1 MPSNRD
7 PSVVQPGPGKL
18 AAGQVQASAI
28 AFPLGGSGDLAAHI
42 TDPVDA
48 HMSGAIGIPETN
60 PITSLP
66 LLSSAGGP
74 YDGESVL
81 DALVALSDLI
91 PPRPDRIGFNSV
103 GVPNSGVP
111 NWTSALTVG
120 GGGTAIHGGWTD
132 GAAGIVTKYL
142 APIGSVGAK
151 VIETVTY
158 PADRGVLAVYRT
170 TAGNFF
176 NAGQTTLVTALWLG
190 SNPAPAGIP
199 SANFSE
205 ATRPT
210 GQTDYTPANSGID
223 RITLIDRLPY
233 ASSYPGVEYTPFGT
247 NFSSFQ
253 LAKMQFTIT
262 LASGDNESYLIVHW
276 KQTYAATLAAIQPA
290 SLTGGS
296 LISANC
302 YSAVPTDTSEY
313 ENNHRKEIFVDPD
326 SGLTVSPTTITTAV
340 SGSPSTHTLSGI
352 LHYGSG
358 PISFDITAT
367 AVNLFVSSYYTNA
380 ASSVSVPVGFEST
393 VAPVQVDVADFG
405 ATSIINIP
413 LYDASP
419 SRIVNDGTGLGYSL
433 VSPPNSIHVARYE
446 DTALPA
452 PFVSLAE
459 PVWPLAQIRLRWQG
473 TFTGQVVQQSVQ
485 SYLFVN
491 PSLEP
496 STETFESFN
505 TETYRYI
512 SSFTASSPS
521 VPVTPAGGNIYNSGA
536 LLASDDGNAQVV
548 QGRVVY
554 PKTDYSS
561 GLLILPVTASGN
573 YFTVQGG
580 DTGSHKRRY
589 VRAFNTGIPRNTGRL
604 RIIGL
609 AFADFDAGLNPVDP
623 TEVAD
628 HPGGAIVQI
637 KVPGST
643 GWLDLGRADGVPD
656 LSKVSDFRG
665 CRTGINADTYSFDT
679 GSFTADNG
687 SGKFLLFVRIT
698 YIKGVAGLALS
709 CRSIEWL
716 PP

>member
-1 MPSNRD
+1 MPSSRD

-28 AFPLGGSGDLAAHI
+28 AFPIGGSGDLAAHI
-42 TDPVDA
+42 NDPIDA
-48 HMSGAIGIPETN
+48 HMSGAIGIPETS
-60 PITSLP
+60 PVTGLP

-81 DALVALSDLI
+81 DALVSLSDLI
-91 PPRPDRIGFNSV
+91 PPRPDRLGFNAS
-103 GVPNSGVP
+103 GVPNSGIP
-111 NWTSALTVG
+111 NWTNALTVG

-132 GAAGIVTKYL
+132 GSTGIITKYL
-142 APIGSVGAK
+142 CPIGSVGAK
-151 VIETVTY
+151 VVEAVTY

-176 NAGQTTLVTALWLG
+176 NAGQTTLLMALWLG

-205 ATRPT
+205 ATRPS
-210 GQTDYTPANSGID
+210 GQTDYTPANSGLD

-233 ASSYPGVEYTPFGT
+233 ATNYPGLEYTPFGS

-253 LAKMQFTIT
+253 LAKAQFTIT

-276 KQTYAATLAAIQPA
+276 RQSYATTLAAIQPA
-290 SLTGGS
+290 SLTVGT
-296 LISANC
+296 LITANC
-302 YSAVPTDTSEY
+302 YSAVPSDTAEY
-313 ENNHRKEIFVDPD
+313 ENNHRKQVYVDPD
-326 SGLTVSPTTITTAV
+326 SAVVVGPTSITTAV
-340 SGSPSTHTLSGI
+340 SGSPSTHTLSGV
-352 LHYGSG
+352 LHYGNG
-358 PISFDITAT
+358 PISFNITAT
-367 AVNLFVSSYYTNA
+367 AVNLFYSSYYTNST
-380 ASSVSVPVGFEST
+380 ASASVPVGFEST
-393 VAPVQVDVADFG
+393 VTPVQVDVTDFG
-405 ATSIINIP
+405 STIANVP

-419 SRIVNDGTGLGYSL
+419 AHIVDDGTGLGFTL
-433 VSPPNSIHVARYE
+433 GSPPSTSAVARYQ
-446 DTALPA
+446 DSAFAATYA
-452 PFVSLAE
+452 SLAE
-459 PVWPLAQIRLRWQG
+459 PVWPQATIRLRWQA
-473 TFTGQVVQQSVQ
+473 TFSGMVTQTSTQ

-491 PSLEP
+491 PAEEP

-512 SSFTASSPS
+512 SSYAASTPA
-521 VPVTPAGGNIYNSGA
+521 VPVIPAGGNIYNSAA
-536 LLASDDGNAQVV
+536 LLASSDGNAQVV
-548 QGRVVY
+548 QGRIIY
-554 PKTDYSS
+554 PQTDFSS
-561 GLLILPVTASGN
+561 GLLIRPATASAN

-580 DTGSHKRRY
+580 DPGNHKRRY

-609 AFADFDAGLNPVDP
+609 AFSAFDAGLNIIDP
-623 TEVAD
+623 LEVSD
-628 HPGGAIVQI
+628 HTGGAIVQI

-643 GWLDLGRADGVPD
+643 GWLDLGRANGVPD
-656 LSKVSDFRG
+656 LNKAADFRG
-665 CRTGINADTYSFDT
+665 CRTGIVGDTYSFDT

-687 SGKFLLFVRIT
+687 SGKFLLFVRVT
-698 YIKGVAGLALS
+698 FIKGVAGLALS